1 MLNDKQ
7 KKEIK
12 QYIKNHFK
20 IETTRISFSK
30 SRSNCRAD
38 VYYASYKSQFKKD
51 SATILIKIP
60 KTDDSLNSN
69 IELHTNYYL
78 SNLENDMTHIFH
90 NTLYL
95 DLVHALKIID
105 NDHMNFELRISS
117 VVDLMP
123 NFNPELAYSI
133 IYKDVKTQKIRDLSI
148 DITESTNKFLF
159 RAVNENAI
167 IYAQKNYTIR
177 NEFNDKTEASKFV
190 LLKIIDYLHYADK
203 CSFPFDGTLSDFES
217 CSSFS
222 DMVILY
228 EKYFCV
234 YSMVVV

>member
-1 MLNDKQ
+1 MLNNKQ

-20 IETTRISFSK
+20 IEITRISFSK
-30 SRSNCRAD
+30 SYSKHSAD

-51 SATILIKIP
+51 SAAILIKVP
-60 KTDDSLNSN
+60 KTDEPLNSN
-69 IELHTNYYL
+69 IELHTNYYF
-78 SNLENDMTHIFH
+78 SNLENDMIHLFH

-95 DLVHALKIID
+95 DLVNALKIIV
-105 NDHMNFELRISS
+105 NDHMSFELRISS

-123 NFNPELAYSI
+123 NFNPELTYSI
-133 IYKDVKTQKIRDLSI
+133 LYKDVKTQKIRDLSI

-167 IYAQKNYTIR
+167 IYAQQNYTIR
-177 NEFNDKTEASKFV
+177 NEFNNKTEASKFA

-217 CSSFS
+217 CASFS
-222 DMVILY
+222 DMASLY

-234 YSMVVV
+234 YSMMVV